1 MNDSFVSIDNLASN
15 KVGNDND
22 GFMERQQLSYEE
34 VLQGMLNACAVIK
47 KMNIEPSSLYAVK
60 VNDCGM
66 FEIRK
71 YCHLHSYSHNV
82 LMSPRKIIDKLL

>member
-1 MNDSFVSIDNLASN
+1 
-15 KVGNDND
+15 
-22 GFMERQQLSYEE
+22 
-34 VLQGMLNACAVIK
+34 
-47 KMNIEPSSLYAVK
+47 MNIEPSSLHAVK

-82 LMSPRKIIDKLL
+82 PEKDHRQVSMKLNAQNIQFKCDSSPFSYRATDVRQDFQQNMITI